1 MVTGRSWKGAAAGM
15 TASVPPSDLWRRGD
29 GATPRETVLLW
40 GGCAEGAG
48 WRLEA
53 RVSLR
58 SLVGVGV
65 AAVVVMALVMVV
77 LVAEVGENSECGW
90 RFWS

>member
-1 MVTGRSWKGAAAGM
+1 MTGRSWKGTAGV
-15 TASVPPSDLWRRGD
+15 TASVSPSDLRGRGD
-29 GATPRETVLLW
+29 GAMPRETVLLW
-40 GGCAEGAG
+40 GGCAEGVG
-48 WRLEA
+48 WRLEE

-58 SLVGVGV
+58 SLVGVGVGV